1 MTMKRLSP
9 FLLIWTICLLAACSA
24 DGNAPAGASQ
34 ASRNASQPAVDLP
47 GRLLYVRNKQ
57 IWMHEGKDEHSLQLT
72 GEVRDPAWSADGKR
86 IAFVRRDES
95 FSDLYVLNMETGE
108 TSQVTSNDS
117 QIQKRTQQYVHDVT
131 WAAKPAWSPDGQT
144 IVFLGQKKP
153 GTWEGQQ
160 PSLYEFPLT
169 LYQYKTNLIG
179 TRRPT
184 NDDILGVDQQNSD
197 VLSPAWSPDGR
208 YLAYVQA
215 PRDENPRRIMLYD
228 FQSAQ
233 AKPYPG
239 IPDGAYDPAW
249 SPDGHRLAF
258 AVNQDSATDIWA
270 VEGTDG
276 GTPQRL
282 TKLGRARSPAWSPD
296 GSMIAFVN
304 VADDGTNVFTLS
316 LKQQNGRLEGG
327 DVVQVTGDGDID
339 ATAGLSWGK

>member
-1 MTMKRLSP
+1 MKRLSP

-24 DGNAPAGASQ
+24 DGKAAAGAAQ
-34 ASRNASQPAVDLP
+34 ASHNASQPAVDLP
-47 GRLLYVRNKQ
+47 GRLLYVRDKQ
-57 IWMHEGKDEHSLQLT
+57 IWMHEGKNEHSLQLT

-86 IAFVRRDES
+86 VAFVRQEES

-108 TSQVTSNDS
+108 AIQATSNGS
-117 QIQKRTQQYVHDVT
+117 RLQKRTQQYVHAIT

-144 IVFLGQKKP
+144 IVFLSQKDP
-153 GTWEGQQ
+153 ATWEGQQ

-169 LYQYKTNLIG
+169 LYRYKTNLIG
-179 TRRPT
+179 ARRPT
-184 NDDILGVDQQNSD
+184 NEDILGVEQQNGD

-228 FQSAQ
+228 FQSEQ

-239 IPDGAYDPAW
+239 IADGAYDPAW

-258 AVNQDSATDIWA
+258 AVNQNGATDIWA
-270 VEGTDG
+270 IEGTEN

-296 GSMIAFVN
+296 GSMIAFIN
-304 VADDGTNVFTLS
+304 VADDGTNVFTIS
-316 LKQQNGRLEGG
+316 PKQQNGRLEGG
-327 DVVQVTGDGDID
+327 DAVQVTGDGDIE